1 MGRGSRVTEPPA
13 DNQAP
18 AQKAT
23 SRVPLRPELIKGV
36 VAAALVLMF
45 AEFVR
50 SGFYMGFLART
61 NTHFHLTDFAVG
73 AAWSAHL
80 YTDTLMRGPAGA
92 AIQRFGPKRVVMAGA
107 ALCLAALSLL
117 LVAQS
122 NWMIFLI
129 AILHGIG
136 FSPMWP
142 ATMNMTAD
150 AAKDG
155 YQGRVL
161 SLVSTSI
168 MPMAAA
174 GTFVFAVLAVRVNP
188 SAVIIMTLSVLTAGL
203 LLTLTLPNRRPAHI
217 EEAHKEKV
225 STSVWRALLPLLP
238 AALMQT
244 LTQSLIGSWIMKLSP
259 RLGLSDLDLIGLLIV
274 GGALAFGAMPFTGKV
289 ADRGRARFAVA
300 LGYALVGLAFVGFAT
315 LPPVWALFILA
326 PIAGLGYAFLTP
338 GWAALITQMLPE
350 AQRPSAWGVL
360 MTVESAGFAA
370 GPLLGG
376 LALAKGGAEHGPNWL
391 FGTGAALALLTALG
405 YTVFRRYFEP
415 TQAPLAPAPAPNSA
429 EVK

>member
-1 MGRGSRVTEPPA
+1 MMGGGSRVTKTDSPKKSVLE
-13 DNQAP
+13 
-18 AQKAT
+18 
-23 SRVPLRPELIKGV
+23 RIPLRPELLWTV
-36 VAAALVLMF
+36 VSAAAVLMF

-61 NTHFHLTDFAVG
+61 NEHFHLSDFAVG

-92 AIQRFGPKRVVMAGA
+92 ALQRFGPRRVVMAGM
-107 ALCLAALSLL
+107 ALCLAAMSLL
-117 LVAQS
+117 LVTQS

-142 ATMNMTAD
+142 ATINMTAD
-150 AAKDG
+150 AAKEG
-155 YQGRVL
+155 YQWRVL

-168 MPMAAA
+168 MPMTGA
-174 GTFVFAVLAVRVNP
+174 GLFAFGVLATRVSPTYVVLLALAVLGSGLV
-188 SAVIIMTLSVLTAGL
+188 LSL
-203 LLTLTLPNRRPAHI
+203 LLPNHRPAHI
-217 EEAHKEKV
+217 TEAQKEKV
-225 STSVWRALLPLLP
+225 SRSVWRALLPLLP

-244 LTQSLIGSWIMKLSP
+244 LTQSLIGSWIMKLAP
-259 RLGLSDLDLIGLLIV
+259 RLGLSDLDLIGLLVV
-274 GGALAFGAMPFTGKV
+274 GGALAFGAMPFAGKV

-315 LPPVWALFILA
+315 LPPVWALFVLA

-376 LALAKGGAEHGPNWL
+376 IALAHGGAADGPRWL
-391 FGTGAALALLTALG
+391 FGTGALLALLTALG
-405 YTVFRRYFEP
+405 YTVFRKAFEP
-415 TQAPLAPAPAPNSA
+415 DPFEPDSFEPNPEA
-429 EVK
+429 TPGEAR

>member
-1 MGRGSRVTEPPA
+1 MTETNP
-13 DNQAP
+13 
-18 AQKAT
+18 QKKSVLA
-23 SRVPLRPELIKGV
+23 RIPLRPELLWAV
-36 VAAALVLMF
+36 VSAAAVLMF
-45 AEFVR
+45 MEFVR

-61 NTHFHLTDFAVG
+61 NEHFHLSDFAVG

-92 AIQRFGPKRVVMAGA
+92 AIQRFGPKKVVMAGA
-107 ALCLAALSLL
+107 ALCLAAMSLL
-117 LVAQS
+117 LLAQ
-122 NWMIFLI
+122 NNYMIFLI

-150 AAKDG
+150 AAKEG

-168 MPMAAA
+168 MPMTGA
-174 GTFVFAVLAVRVNP
+174 GLFAFGVLATRVAPTYVILLALAVLG
-188 SAVIIMTLSVLTAGL
+188 AGL
-203 LLTLTLPNRRPAHI
+203 LLTFMLPSRRPAHI

-225 STSVWRALLPLLP
+225 SSSVWQALLPLLP

-244 LTQSLIGSWIMKLSP
+244 LTQSLIGSWIMKLAP
-259 RLGLSDLDLIGLLIV
+259 RMGLSDLDLIGLLVV

-300 LGYALVGLAFVGFAT
+300 LGYALVGLAFLGFAT
-315 LPPVWALFILA
+315 LPPVWVLFVLA

-376 LALAKGGAEHGPNWL
+376 LALAQGGAENGPRWL
-391 FGTGAALALLTALG
+391 FATGALLSLLTALG
-405 YTVFRRYFEP
+405 YTVFKRYFQPRTE
-415 TQAPLAPAPAPNSA
+415 LSA
-429 EVK
+429 AAAEAK